1 MIKNFS
7 KYQTLINQFTGQV
20 QKSTFEAN
28 FAVATKTMLNN
39 ERFLLKM
46 ELKRLAG
53 LCTRLVDLRGHVDG
67 NCQHFLHDGKTHF
80 LDEVAIKVFE
90 EGIRDYGDYTLGVYE
105 SVMNTE
111 NNFRVIYNKEKNQI
125 NIAKQPGKVTSL
137 SDKTQYPAEVFN
149 FGPYFKRCEERMNF
163 AILIKVYLR
172 DNDSPIEAT
181 SSDISSSGCKFRF
194 SKMEKISLNQL
205 IKIRFCGL
213 ESEFQFG
220 EQDGFTYKVKNI
232 KILGGLQYVGIKRFY
247 NSDKKVD
254 GLKHFLS
261 GFIQGNKRRY
271 KVNLDNTISAIQSR
285 GFEQFTLPKS
295 NELPIFIGDNK
306 GGLRPRY
313 ALTCRNNEKTFQ
325 YWQDEK
331 KQSCLHYLIT
341 PERLIRLQ
349 KTKVLGESLVVY
361 SFTHVSKGKKYFYTA
376 DNIELQEDE
385 FFKQQFLGFAASKR
399 SFTIIQLSVLD
410 YNENLADSPLTVG
423 DFLATRDQYLNLPCS
438 QQVKI
443 LLKKL
448 SLIVAAYEIKNDEIT
463 QFYRT
468 MPHENI
474 NIVKL
479 KQFVHKP
486 QPLSVAIESMKIN
499 YNDQRQE
506 PRFKYNTPISVSL
519 NNDLFHGVTY
529 DFSTNGVKVKFKQ
542 EMPIQQGD
550 IIDISFPELQ
560 KITSSFELK
569 SLAYEVMRLSN
580 QNTVVNLRVHVE
592 KHQHIGRSFFK
603 ALIKK
608 NETKLLSDD
617 SALSTPGLAKALR
630 NIYGASSPTLSL
642 IIQTSGSRYKI
653 NTMTSNGE
661 ESKLLNYFSQ
671 LSDNKQYYN
680 LYPLLNNL
688 QVTALMNNSLK
699 QMKTDDEPITDSIYV
714 SLDMEKNSVEDTV
727 ITQLGS
733 ALETDKLKQIFISKA
748 LQKTCFMCLQFK
760 LSRVEEPDMEL
771 LNPELSYISSYAI
784 HRGKQ
789 IEQKI
794 WSVVG
799 VIQIFDITQEVLFR
813 HRMHKAR

>member
-20 QKSTFEAN
+20 PKSTFEAS
-28 FAVATKTMLNN
+28 FAVATKRMPNN

-46 ELKRLAG
+46 ELKRLAS

-67 NCQHFLHDGKTHF
+67 NCQRFLHDGKTHF
-80 LDEVAIKVFE
+80 LDEVAIKVFQQ
-90 EGIRDYGDYTLGVYE
+90 GVLDYGGFTLGVYE

-111 NNFRVIYNKEKNQI
+111 NNFRVIYNKEKNQS
-125 NIAKQPGKVTSL
+125 NIAKRPKKVVKS
-137 SDKTQYPAEVFN
+137 SDKTQYPAEIFN
-149 FGPYFKRCEERMNF
+149 YGPYFKRCEERMNF

-194 SKMEKISLNQL
+194 SKMETISLNQL

-213 ESEFQFG
+213 ESEYEFG
-220 EQDGFTYKVKNI
+220 EQEGFSYEVKNI
-232 KILGGLQYVGIKRFY
+232 KVLGGLQHVGIKRFY

-254 GLKHFLS
+254 GLKHFLG

-285 GFEQFTLPKS
+285 GFEQFTLPKA
-295 NELPIFIGDNK
+295 NELPIFISDNK
-306 GGLRPRY
+306 GELKPRY
-313 ALTCRNNEKTFQ
+313 ALTCQNNQKTFQ

-341 PERLIRLQ
+341 PERLKRLQ
-349 KTKVLGESLVVY
+349 KTKFLGKPLVVY
-361 SFTHVSKGKKYFYTA
+361 CFSHVSKGKKYFYTA
-376 DNIELQEDE
+376 DNIQLQSDS
-385 FFKQQFLGFAASKR
+385 FFQQQFLGFAASKR

-410 YNENLADSPLTVG
+410 YNETLADSPLTVG

-438 QQVKI
+438 QQVKN

-448 SLIVAAYEIKNDEIT
+448 ALIVTAYEIKNDAIT

-474 NIVKL
+474 NIAKL

-486 QPLSVAIESMKIN
+486 QSGALAIESMKIN

-506 PRFKYNTPISVSL
+506 ARFKYNTPISVNL
-519 NNDLFHGVTY
+519 NNTEFHGITY
-529 DFSTNGVKVKFKQ
+529 DFSTNGIKVKFKQ
-542 EMPIQQGD
+542 KMSIEQGD
-550 IIDISFPELQ
+550 IIEISFPELQ
-560 KITSSFELK
+560 KITSSFELS
-569 SLAYEVMRLSN
+569 SLPYEVMRLSN
-580 QNTVVNLRVHVE
+580 ENTIVNLRVHVE
-592 KHQHIGRSFFK
+592 KHQHTGRSFFK

-608 NETKLLSDD
+608 NETKLASDD
-617 SALSTPGLAKALR
+617 NALSTPGLAKALR
-630 NIYGASSPTLSL
+630 NIYGASSPSLSL

-653 NTMTSNGE
+653 DTITCNGE
-661 ESKLLNYFSQ
+661 EPKLLNYFKQ

-688 QVTALMNNSLK
+688 QVTTLMNNSLK
-699 QMKTDDEPITDSIYV
+699 QMKTEDEPITDTIYL
-714 SLDMEKNSVEDTV
+714 SLDMEQNSVEDSV
-727 ITQLGS
+727 VTQLGS
-733 ALETDKLKQIFISKA
+733 ALDSDKLKKIFINKA
-748 LQKTCFMCLQFK
+748 LEKTCFMCLQFK
-760 LSRVEEPDMEL
+760 LSRAEEPDMEL

-799 VIQIFDITQEVLFR
+799 VIQIFDITQEVLIR
-813 HRMHKAR
+813 HRMT